1 MRAFVRGGRPG
12 VEVLSRVW
20 LSILKAYS
28 VDQRFFASV
37 MWCAGVE
44 FRFGGLR
51 VIGHTDDDEA
61 VDVVE

>member
-1 MRAFVRGGRPG
+1 M
-12 VEVLSRVW
+12 EVLSRVW

-61 VDVVE
+61 VDVRSIV